1 MRKQRNNT
9 TLADMRRRRERRNS
23 VPLIKLLGFS
33 DGKVRLSVCGVEQ
46 EVEIGHFVD
55 LSVIEDRKARE
66 SIDYMHWL
74 MEHPEQ
80 MPLGMLARQWC
91 ALIGQQYKE
100 ESNGISWLYDDGHRR
115 VHIYDGVWHYPLLG
129 RTATIYGSIEYLDS
143 PIPLRYLTEKPAA
156 LMRKRFIEYIKSKN
170 QEN

>member
-1 MRKQRNNT
+1 MRKQHNNT
-9 TLADMRRRRERRNS
+9 TLADVRRRRQRRCK
-23 VPLIKLLGFS
+23 VPVIKVLGLN

-55 LSVIEDRKARE
+55 FSVIEDRKTRE
-66 SIDYMHWL
+66 AIDHMHWL

-115 VHIYDGVWHYPLLG
+115 VHIYDGVRCYPLSD
-129 RTATIYGSIEYLDS
+129 RTVTIYGSIEYLDT
-143 PIPLRYLTEKPAA
+143 PIPMRYLTEKPAA
-156 LMRKRFIEYIKSKN
+156 LMRKRFIEYINEHNK
-170 QEN
+170 